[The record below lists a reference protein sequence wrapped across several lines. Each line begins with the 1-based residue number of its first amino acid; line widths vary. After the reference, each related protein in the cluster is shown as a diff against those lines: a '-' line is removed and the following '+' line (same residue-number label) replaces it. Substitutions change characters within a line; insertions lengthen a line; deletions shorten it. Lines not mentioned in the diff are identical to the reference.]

1 MEPKNE
7 NNKESEIK
15 NIEYESKTVRDDKII
30 CLMCP
35 ECFDIVG
42 TIKQKL
48 EVEFFSNKNGKK
60 KIYGHNIRF
69 MIDGYCDTCDQ
80 YIDEFIEIDADIAA
94 TISLLNQK
102 GWKTLFCCAGHE
114 NSTLAYIYFKNN
126 KYLKYIKT
134 VPNGWKIDVKDYTI
148 RKEFIIRA
156 KYNCYDKYELY
167 DWAESLPMLEDV
179 NKLKT
184 ISDEELSKILL
195 DFSKDQ
201 LDFNDEEIDE

>member
-1 MEPKNE
+1 MESKME
-7 NNKESEIK
+7 

-35 ECFDIVG
+35 ECFDLVG

-80 YIDEFIEIDADIAA
+80 YIDEFIEIDADIAPA
-94 TISLLNQK
+94 ISLLNQK

-114 NSTLAYIYFKNN
+114 NSTLAYIYFKNIN
-126 KYLKYIKT
+126 YLKYIKSI
-134 VPNGWKIDVKDYTI
+134 PNGWKVDIEDYTH

-156 KYNCYDKYELY
+156 EYNCYDKYELY
-167 DWAESLPMLEDV
+167 NWAQRLPTLLEV
-179 NKLKT
+179 NELKRV
-184 ISDEELSKILL
+184 SDEEFLKILL
-195 DFSKDQ
+195 DFPKDQ
-201 LDFNDEEIDE
+201 LDFNDGETDE